1 MTLEA
6 ATGASGPSAPS
17 WELIA
22 SEKRQALLAS
32 IPEEWRIPPGLLPPE
47 AEDDVTNWPETSGWF
62 TPDELAITNST
73 ASELVPRL
81 ASGELSSAAATMAF
95 CKRAAAAHQLTNC
108 LSETCFDRAVRT
120 ARERDLHLART
131 GSPVGP
137 LHGLPISLKDNFNLR
152 GLDATLG
159 FASHVGDAAEA
170 DSTLARVLEDAG
182 AVFYVKTN
190 TPTAMMIAESVNNV
204 FGRTVNPL
212 NRKTTSGGSSGGESA
227 LLAMKGSPLGVGS
240 DIGGSLRIPA
250 ACTGLFTL
258 RPSYGRFPVR
268 NCRSGMP
275 GQEAVQ
281 SVNGPM
287 ARALAD
293 IAMYSR
299 AVAGSQPWLADP
311 RCLPMPWREV
321 HLPSKLKIGVM
332 WHDNMVRPTP
342 PVTRA
347 LRAAVAK
354 LGAAGHEVVEWDPAD
369 QREGLDLLARM
380 FVADGGTAIRKQL
393 ERTGEP
399 WRPEMEQFRVATQL
413 TTYEMWNL
421 QLERVDFQNR
431 YLDRWNEA
439 GLDAILCP
447 TIPFNTVRNG
457 SFKHVGYTGVYNVLD
472 YSCLS
477 FPTGLT
483 VDKAV
488 DRIDERYRPLGSDCE
503 AINTGCKSQRVSQ
516 VWRKPDKRP
525 ALMIDLIVQA
535 PKTVPNRS
543 IMPSR
548 GHGHGQ
554 GAVAVCMEASVHSAR
569 APNTVQDA
577 NTSPLKQAA
586 RALHHHMVPHGLGDM
601 PLQLPGAMF

>member
-503 AINTGCKSQRVSQ
+503 AINTGY
-516 VWRKPDKRP
+516 D
-525 ALMIDLIVQA
+525 AE
-535 PKTVPNRS
+535 
-543 IMPSR
+543 IM
-548 GHGHGQ
+548 
-554 GAVAVCMEASVHSAR
+554 
-569 APNTVQDA
+569 
-577 NTSPLKQAA
+577 
-586 RALHHHMVPHGLGDM
+586 HGL
-601 PLQLPGAMF
+601 PISLQLVGRRLEEEKVLAMGSEILHALSS